1 VDARLHRL
9 QGEAEVVTD
18 IAALLR
24 DFHGEKLTMLLRHQ
38 AAARLVGQYD
48 ANNAYQYI
56 INREDAQLSWVAQAL
71 AELGDAARDAPD
83 VLRPAPGKG
92 TDASHAV
99 IAEDARDAQA
109 FVDRWRPRIEG
120 MTNARHAKMLQII
133 LGETLEQ
140 KRLLDQALAGR
151 LDLLG
156 RRDEAAGA
164 RVGSV
169 MAERWIE

>member
-1 VDARLHRL
+1 
-9 QGEAEVVTD
+9 
-18 IAALLR
+18 
-24 DFHGEKLTMLLRHQ
+24 MLLRHQ

-48 ANNAYQYI
+48 ANNTYQYI
-56 INREDAQLSWVAQAL
+56 INREEMQLSWVAKAL
-71 AELGDAARDAPD
+71 TELGDAATEAPE

-99 IAEDARDAQA
+99 FEEDARDAQA
-109 FVDRWRPRIEG
+109 FVDRWRTRIDG
-120 MTNARHAKMLQII
+120 MTNARHAKMLRII
-133 LGETLEQ
+133 LGETIEQ
-140 KRLLDQALAGR
+140 KRFFDQALAGR

-156 RRDEAAGA
+156 RRGDAAGA